1 MLGIWPSSLSLK
13 TWCPSTPPSFSFS
26 NLEALKWSTPLC
38 FSFPGLG
45 DPTCLPKLSALE
57 YNAENVSKHLLT
69 TRPIRRLQV
78 AGIHDRRQLSIAIQS
93 SPGHLTH
100 IIFKDFNGSEGIIKA
115 TPLLFAQLQ
124 HVGSI
129 PWFSCQRDAIAFIDS
144 HLSVLKLLPHLTS
157 LDAVAGPYGN
167 QWTNVVLVYLNK
179 LHRKL
184 RKVLVH
190 GTRYFVWKRQGE
202 IWEKQEVSRFTS
214 WDIIRGACD

>member
-1 MLGIWPSSLSLK
+1 M
-13 TWCPSTPPSFSFS
+13 
-26 NLEALKWSTPLC
+26 EVLKWSTPLC

-45 DPTCLPKLSALE
+45 DPTCLPKLNALE
-57 YNAENVSKHLLT
+57 YNAEGVSKLLLT
-69 TRPIRRLQV
+69 TRPIQRLQV
-78 AGIHDRRQLSIAIQS
+78 ADIHHHDRRQLSIALQS

-100 IIFKDFNGSEGIIKA
+100 IIFKGFNGSKGIIKA
-115 TPLLFAQLQ
+115 TPLLFVRLQ

-129 PWFSCQRDAIAFIDS
+129 PWFSRQRDAIAFIDS

-157 LDAVAGPYGN
+157 LDALAGPDGN
-167 QWTNVVLVYLNK
+167 QWTNAVLVHLNK
-179 LHRKL
+179 LHHKL

-190 GTRYFVWKRQGE
+190 GPRCFVWKRQGE